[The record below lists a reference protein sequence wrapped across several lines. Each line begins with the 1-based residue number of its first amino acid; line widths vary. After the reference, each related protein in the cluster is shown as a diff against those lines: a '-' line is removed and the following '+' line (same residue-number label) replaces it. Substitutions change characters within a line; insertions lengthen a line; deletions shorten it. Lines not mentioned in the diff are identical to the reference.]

1 MSRRIKKRTDIPD
14 ISVEEVEKWL
24 AVWNSKDEYTIPEEA
39 MNHLFLGEGKLN
51 TDIETVLIKC
61 TLVNYFY
68 STNIFKIVEMAKHI
82 VKLDIDKRV
91 ENNDLSVVSD
101 IARITIRDKEG
112 NNKSKDFYSFAT
124 KYCSRHKPD
133 IYPIYDSYVV
143 KVLKYCRDIGE
154 FNEQFTDASL
164 RDYVTFKKVI
174 LAFRK
179 CFHLEQFSIKE
190 LDMFLW
196 QFGKKYLPN
205 KY

>member
-24 AVWNSKDEYTIPEEA
+24 TVWNSKDEYTIPEEA
-39 MNHLFLGEGKLN
+39 MNHLFFGEGKLN

-68 STNIFKIVEMAKHI
+68 STNIFKIVEIAKHI

-91 ENNDLSVVSD
+91 ENDDLSVVSD

-143 KVLKYCRDIGE
+143 KILKYYRGIGE
-154 FNEQFTDASL
+154 FNEQFTDVSL
-164 RDYVTFKKVI
+164 RDYNTFKRVI
-174 LAFRK
+174 FAFRK
-179 CFHLEQFSIKE
+179 CFHLERFSIKE

-196 QFGKKYLPN
+196 QFGKKYFPN